1 MKTLRFTTLLL
12 VTSLALAI
20 TYRVDPEGGPDT
32 LAAEVSAAFDAWLE
46 LDDSLELETDDEAR
60 TVFAYG
66 ENSLFGPDILSLTV
80 QRQEPSG
87 VAVLLHPSA
96 SRANTL
102 LHETGLILGVAVAD
116 EGAMNPALG
125 DAALSLGEIE
135 AEGLRQQLG
144 AVAEDLNFDGEV
156 NFYDLVELGKSFGQS
171 GFSLPADIDES
182 GVVDEADIE
191 LLREAYTFSAP
202 SETAPGEDDLLTDEP
217 TLDDSSETGESEEGE
232 PTEGEPI
239 EGEPIEGEESED
251 GESEDGEDSSD
262 AEGEPEGTS
271 ETEEEPATEPTED
284 ETETPA
290 DEGEADEGESDS
302 EDKENTD
309 GEGAN
314 DNTEE
319 GDPPPPDDTPEDDTE
334 DNTEEGDA
342 DST

>member
-232 PTEGEPI
+232 PTES
-239 EGEPIEGEESED
+239 EPIEGEESED
-251 GESEDGEDSSD
+251 GESEDGEDGSD